1 MILPKYDT
9 WLVVRLLKEGG
20 TLKRIILSVSLV
32 ATIAAMIG
40 VNTLSVTAQDYG
52 QSDPTTAAAPSGEI
66 CAPWSK
72 AYDLQKGQWVYQWYR
87 WCVDPSSSDPSL
99 ESSWHMQEGE
109 TVQEEQANLCP
120 EKGTCTLS
128 PEGGMHMSTSTDP
141 ADKQPPTTPTTTS
154 PSTTTPTTPTN
165 TTNPVDT
172 QTPTT
177 TDPVAMQAPTTPTT
191 TPSTTT
197 PTTPTNTNTTNP
209 VDTQTP
215 TTTNPVD
222 MQAPT

>member
-1 MILPKYDT
+1 MSGTISGGSDKKGLFERAFASSKAYDIVKYDN
-9 WLVVRLLKEGG
+9 WLVVQLLKEGG
-20 TLKRIILSVSLV
+20 TLKRIILSATLV

-72 AYDLQKGQWVYQWYR
+72 AYTLENGMWVYQWYR

-99 ESSWHMQEGE
+99 ESSWHMQEGD

-141 ADKQPPTTPTTTS
+141 TDKQPPTTPTTTS

-177 TDPVAMQAPTTPTT
+177 T
-191 TPSTTT
+191 
-197 PTTPTNTNTTNP
+197 
-209 VDTQTP
+209 
-215 TTTNPVD
+215 NPVD
-222 MQAPT
+222 MQAPTSVP

>member
-1 MILPKYDT
+1 
-9 WLVVRLLKEGG
+9 VVQLLKEGG
-20 TLKRIILSVSLV
+20 TLKRIILSATLV

-87 WCVDPSSSDPSL
+87 WCVDPSSSDPSV
-99 ESSWHMQEGE
+99 ESSWHMQEGD

-141 ADKQPPTTPTTTS
+141 TDKQPPTTPTTTS

-177 TDPVAMQAPTTPTT
+177 T
-191 TPSTTT
+191 
-197 PTTPTNTNTTNP
+197 
-209 VDTQTP
+209 
-215 TTTNPVD
+215 NPVD
-222 MQAPT
+222 MQAPTSVP

>member
-1 MILPKYDT
+1 MI
-9 WLVVRLLKEGG
+9 
-20 TLKRIILSVSLV
+20 
-32 ATIAAMIG
+32 A
-40 VNTLSVTAQDYG
+40 VNTLSVTAQTEDV
-52 QSDPTTAAAPSGEI
+52 QSAPTTAAAPSGEI

-72 AYDLQKGQWVYQWYR
+72 AYTLENGMWVYQWYR
-87 WCVDPSSSDPSL
+87 WCVDPSSSDPSV
-99 ESSWHMQEGE
+99 ESSWHMQEGD

-141 ADKQPPTTPTTTS
+141 TDKQPPTTPTTTS

-177 TDPVAMQAPTTPTT
+177 T
-191 TPSTTT
+191 
-197 PTTPTNTNTTNP
+197 
-209 VDTQTP
+209 
-215 TTTNPVD
+215 NPVD
-222 MQAPT
+222 MQAPTSVP

>member
-1 MILPKYDT
+1 M
-9 WLVVRLLKEGG
+9 
-20 TLKRIILSVSLV
+20 KRIILSVTLV

-72 AYDLQKGQWVYQWYR
+72 AYTLENGMWVYQWYR

-99 ESSWHMQEGE
+99 ESSWHMQEGD

-128 PEGGMHMSTSTDP
+128 PEGGMRMSTSTDP
-141 ADKQPPTTPTTTS
+141 ADKQPPPTPTTTS
-154 PSTTTPTTPTN
+154 PSTTTPTTTPTTPTN

-177 TDPVAMQAPTTPTT
+177 TDPVGMQPPPTPTTTSPSTTPTT
-191 TPSTTT
+191 
-197 PTTPTNTNTTNP
+197 
-209 VDTQTP
+209 TP

-222 MQAPT
+222 MQAPTSVP